1 MRSWTGILDECLLS
15 LPLYLRLLIIAA
27 FLIIMAVIARRRR
40 FLTLSG
46 SVMSMVIGAVVF
58 YIGGVSGIVMLL
70 FFFLSGS
77 VVGKLVRGVD
87 RIGKKGSERDMMQV
101 AANGLPAA
109 LMLILS
115 RISPFP
121 ITALVSFAAGIAE
134 AEADTMA
141 SEIGMLSH
149 KDPVSIIT
157 FTKVPKG
164 LSGGVTVLGA
174 ASAALSS
181 FLIAFL
187 FMGTFGCLWKD
198 FFIIAASGTLGA
210 LFDSFLGATVQVH
223 YRDRTGA
230 LTEKEKDEDGN
241 DNTRV
246 RGIRWIDNDMVNLLS
261 GLFSSSV
268 AFALSLI

>member
-1 MRSWTGILDECLLS
+1 MRSWTGILDEYLLS
-15 LPLYLRLLIIAA
+15 FPLYLRLLIIAA

-46 SVMSMVIGAVVF
+46 TVMSMVIGAVVF

-121 ITALVSFAAGIAE
+121 ITALVAFAAAIAE

-164 LSGGVTVLGA
+164 LSGGVTVLGTA
-174 ASAALSS
+174 
-181 FLIAFL
+181 

-268 AFALSLI
+268 VFALSLI

>member
-1 MRSWTGILDECLLS
+1 M
-15 LPLYLRLLIIAA
+15 
-27 FLIIMAVIARRRR
+27 
-40 FLTLSG
+40 
-46 SVMSMVIGAVVF
+46 
-58 YIGGVSGIVMLL
+58 
-70 FFFLSGS
+70 
-77 VVGKLVRGVD
+77 D

-121 ITALVSFAAGIAE
+121 ITAIVAFAAAIAE

-164 LSGGVTVLGA
+164 LSGGVTVLGT

-210 LFDSFLGATVQVH
+210 LFDSFLGATLQVH

>member
-15 LPLYLRLLIIAA
+15 FPLYLRLLIIVA
-27 FLIIMAVIARRRR
+27 FLIIMAVIARKKR

-46 SVMSMVIGAVVF
+46 TVMSMAIGAVVF

-70 FFFLSGS
+70 FFFLSGSVVGKLGS

-121 ITALVSFAAGIAE
+121 ITAIVAFAAAIAE

-164 LSGGVTVLGA
+164 LSGGVTVLGT

-230 LTEKEKDEDGN
+230 LTEKEKDED
-241 DNTRV
+241 
-246 RGIRWIDNDMVNLLS
+246 
-261 GLFSSSV
+261 FSSSV